1 MIEARNLSKNFGD
14 HRAVI
19 DFSVQV
25 APGEVVGFLG
35 PNGAGKTTT
44 LRMLTGFLPATHGSV
59 FIDGH
64 ELFADQVTARRLVGY
79 LPENPPLYPEMAVDA
94 YLRFVAR
101 IKGVP
106 RRRAREAAERALE
119 RCKLSSV
126 SKRIIGHLSKGFRQ
140 RVGIAQSIVHDPP
153 LLILDEPTV
162 GLDPTQ
168 VAEIR
173 ELIADLSSP
182 MPGAREHA
190 VILST
195 HILPEVEMICRRIIL
210 MCEGCKRID
219 TSLEVLTK
227 TGESLDRV
235 FAREV
240 GGEFGSTSQASERV
254 S

>member
-25 APGEVVGFLG
+25 APGDVVGFLG

-59 FIDGH
+59 YVDGH
-64 ELFADQVTARRLVGY
+64 ELFADQIAVRHLVGY
-79 LPENPPLYPEMAVDA
+79 LPETPPLYPEMTVGG

-106 RRRAREAAERALE
+106 RRRAGEAVERALE
-119 RCKLSSV
+119 RCKLTSV
-126 SKRIIGHLSKGFRQ
+126 RRRILGHLSKGFRQ

-210 MCEGCKRID
+210 MCEGRKRID
-219 TSLEVLTK
+219 TALEALKK
-227 TGESLDRV
+227 TGESLDRI

-240 GGEFGSTSQASERV
+240 GGEGIDTSRVSERA

>member
-1 MIEARNLSKNFGD
+1 MIEARDLSKSFGD

-19 DFSVQV
+19 DFSLQV

-59 FIDGH
+59 YIDGH
-64 ELFADQVTARRLVGY
+64 ELFADQVATRRLIGY
-79 LPENPPLYPEMAVDA
+79 LPENPPLYPEMTVDD

-101 IKGVP
+101 IKRMP
-106 RRRAREAAERALE
+106 RRRAGEAVERALE
-119 RCKLSSV
+119 RCKLTSV
-126 SKRIIGHLSKGFRQ
+126 RGRIIGHLSKGFRQ

-210 MCEGCKRID
+210 MCEGRKRID
-219 TSLEVLTK
+219 TSLEALK
-227 TGESLDRV
+227 NTGESLERL
-235 FAREV
+235 FARAV
-240 GGEFGSTSQASERV
+240 GGEGVAVSQVSECAS
-254 S
+254 